1 MIDKQQGE
9 GRPVGWRE
17 AWRGLAGDAR
27 RFFVSE
33 LWDRDMATLPRMRQL
48 LFALCRVSVIVVRG
62 FLGDNCGLQASAL
75 TYITLMSLVPM
86 LALMFSFSKGIG
98 LQSRL
103 VESIGLERYEEVG
116 TVDGKEVRE
125 VKFRVALP
133 PTEAGDGTTPKEVAG
148 KESTGASGSTGLH
161 SLPAPMQR
169 VVVQIF
175 GSVEK
180 TRFGK
185 LGLVSLAF
193 LFWAVIKAVS
203 KVEHTFNHIWGVTKA
218 RPFLRKLCDY
228 FFVLVLIPVAFLVAT
243 SVSAMLESP
252 AVIGQLKSWLD
263 PLHLVYARLIRLTGF
278 VLVGLAFSFLYL
290 FMPNTKVKY
299 FPALVAGFVTAV
311 LWFFAQFLYMRMQI
325 GLTKFSVIYGT
336 FAALPFFLA
345 WLYANWTLIL
355 FGAEISFALQ
365 HHETF
370 VLEGGTPLAPNAA
383 RIALGI
389 ACVHE
394 ASRSFLAGD
403 GAWSAAEYSSR
414 NTVPARLVLE
424 VCGVLAEKGILVSVD
439 ERDGRFVPG
448 RDIALLTPGDVEEAF
463 RGHDDRATQGLA
475 KLLPEQLSPAFLE
488 GYASYAAG
496 LRSSSFRELAVL
508 AGPRSPQPVA
518 GPTELET
525 ER

>member
-9 GRPVGWRE
+9 GRPVGWRQ

-103 VESIGLERYEEVG
+103 VETIGLERYEEVA
-116 TVDGKEVRE
+116 TIDGKEVRE
-125 VKFRVALP
+125 GKFRVVAP
-133 PTEAGDGTTPKEVAG
+133 PAQGADGVASGEGSG
-148 KESTGASGSTGLH
+148 KEGAGPTGLG
-161 SLPAPMQR
+161 SLPVPLKR
-169 VVVQIF
+169 VVVQILEL
-175 GSVEK
+175 VEN
-180 TRFGK
+180 TSFGK

-203 KVEHTFNHIWGVTKA
+203 KVENTFNHIWGVTKS
-218 RPFLRKLCDY
+218 RPLLRKLCDY

-243 SVSAMLESP
+243 SASAMLESQ
-252 AVIGQLKSWLD
+252 AITDHLEVWAG
-263 PLHLVYARLIRLTGF
+263 PLILVYERLIRLSGF
-278 VLVGLAFSFLYL
+278 VLVGLSFSFLYL

-299 FPALVAGFVTAV
+299 FPALAAGFVTAA
-311 LWFFAQFLYMRMQI
+311 LWFVTQFLYIHMQI
-325 GLTKFSVIYGT
+325 GLTKFNAIYGT

-345 WLYANWTLIL
+345 WLYANWTIIL
-355 FGAEISFALQ
+355 FGAEVSFALQ

-403 GAWSAAEYSSR
+403 GAWSAAEYSTR

-424 VCGVLAEKGILVSVD
+424 VCGVLAEKGILVSVE

-463 RGHDDRATQGLA
+463 RGHDEQATQGLA

-508 AGPRSPQPVA
+508 AGPRS
-518 GPTELET
+518 TEPADGSMEP
-525 ER
+525 EAE